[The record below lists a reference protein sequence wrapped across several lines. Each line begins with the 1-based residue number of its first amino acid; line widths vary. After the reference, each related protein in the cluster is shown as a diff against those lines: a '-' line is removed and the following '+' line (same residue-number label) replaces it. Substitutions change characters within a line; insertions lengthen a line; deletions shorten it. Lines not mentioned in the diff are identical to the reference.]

1 MAARSSGSHRDGAS
15 DILEV
20 VSEAALLMAP
30 RAVRNVPV
38 VEDGAT
44 LEPPRGTPSHPARV
58 SLALRMATPDG
69 GRLPVALPEVPTRA
83 NLERPGHG
91 GASCG
96 SQDANSSA
104 FRPRLHFRFETRIWA
119 RSFHSRARSATPVT
133 PRLFR
138 KPLAKM
144 VRVIDV
150 S

>member
-20 VSEAALLMAP
+20 MSEAAS